1 MFQSLCG
8 MGTYKNVAVLTT
20 FWDQVEAAVGAR
32 REAQLQSNFFKEL
45 LQGGALF
52 MRNDRTSKSAVA
64 LLDHVFNKLTPVTTQ
79 IQIEMGKEGKSLID
93 TAAGGVQQEEIARIV
108 AKHKKEIADL
118 RAELDTIKQ
127 SNVAARRELEQERAK
142 LRQQLARWESEKA
155 QLKEGIDKERIA
167 RQKLEADI
175 AAERED
181 REKWRQEQERK
192 FDARNVVTKA
202 THQIASTRPS
212 DRDRGGTVGESVQI
226 SAPSNN
232 NTTLSGTIGVNFQI
246 DKRRE
251 PRRISVR
258 AIGTVPAL
266 FGVHPTKA

>member
-1 MFQSLCG
+1 
-8 MGTYKNVAVLTT
+8 MGTYKNVVVLTT
-20 FWDQVEAAVGAR
+20 FWDQVEAEVGAR

-52 MRNDRTSKSAVA
+52 TRNDRTSKSAIA
-64 LLDHVFNKLTPVTTQ
+64 LLNHVVNKLAPVTTQ

-93 TAAGGVQQEEIARIV
+93 TVAGGVQQEEIARIV

-142 LRQQLARWESEKA
+142 LRQQLARWENEKA

-181 REKWRQEQERK
+181 RW
-192 FDARNVVTKA
+192 
-202 THQIASTRPS
+202 S
-212 DRDRGGTVGESVQI
+212 
-226 SAPSNN
+226 
-232 NTTLSGTIGVNFQI
+232 
-246 DKRRE
+246 
-251 PRRISVR
+251 
-258 AIGTVPAL
+258 
-266 FGVHPTKA
+266 